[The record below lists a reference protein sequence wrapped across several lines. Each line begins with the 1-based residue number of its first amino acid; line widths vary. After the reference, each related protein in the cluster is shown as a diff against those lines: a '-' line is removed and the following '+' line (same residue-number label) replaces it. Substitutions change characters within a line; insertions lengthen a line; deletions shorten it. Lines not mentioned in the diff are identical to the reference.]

1 MSYKGKKV
9 KEALRD
15 FLKSGIK
22 VFPVTVKE
30 VHDDTCAI
38 DVVTAEGMEIF
49 NVKLKALITEKYGH
63 VIYPVID
70 TTVLISQ
77 IGEDNDF
84 VVLHCDQV
92 SYIYWKVGDMTME
105 LTEEGF
111 TFNEGVNK
119 GMVKLPELVQKLNTI
134 ENKVNELITWSST
147 HTHTGVM
154 TGGGSSGPAVGIVG
168 SITPTQESDIEN
180 DKIKQ

>member
-1 MSYKGKKV
+1 MSYKNKKV
-9 KEALRD
+9 REALRD

-30 VHDDTCAI
+30 VHEDTCAI
-38 DVVTAEGMEIF
+38 DVITAEGMEIF
-49 NVKLKALITEKYGH
+49 NVKLKAVTTEKYGH
-63 VIYPVID
+63 IIYPVIES
-70 TTVLISQ
+70 TVLISQ

-92 SYIYWKVGDMTME
+92 AKIFWKVGDMTME

-111 TFNEGVNK
+111 VFNEGENK
-119 GMVKLPELVQKLNTI
+119 GMVKLPELVQKLNNL
-134 ENKVNELITWSST
+134 ENKMNEFISWSST

-154 TGGGSSGPAVGIVG
+154 AGGGSSGPAVGVVG